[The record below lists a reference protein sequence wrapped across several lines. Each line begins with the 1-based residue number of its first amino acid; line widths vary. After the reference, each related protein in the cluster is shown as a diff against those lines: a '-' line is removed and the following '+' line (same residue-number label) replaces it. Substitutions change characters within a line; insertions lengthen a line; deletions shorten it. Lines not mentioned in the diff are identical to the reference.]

1 MLAHD
6 REELSEVI
14 AAARLA
20 FEAASAHHG
29 LVAQLVLRQLLC
41 PLAACLGLARD
52 GFNEEVDLLVA
63 RLRQVETLAAQCLQQ
78 TLALGVDG
86 GTDATVDVVFAHP
99 AHRARRSTKLCKLQC
114 RREDGRVTPCKA
126 TYRHKDQKVLL
137 LACFF
142 SERYRHK
149 DQSTVARAH
158 ALPSL
163 VPLNAAA
170 PMDWPK
176 MPRGSAGTKK
186 DESKLHVLE
195 RLLATSAETRKADFG
210 SIRFKGSRRP
220 APSKY
225 ARIACSNADNVKD
238 FIRPLLFETWGLR
251 KPSALISVLGT
262 SGAEPLFYLPLAE
275 RKAIEERKKMY
286 TNDPTKVDPTK
297 AFDKTQ
303 DLLVFSRGLVE
314 AATTT
319 NAWVVTDGL
328 ADGVAAVCGRA
339 LRESN
344 VPLLG
349 VTPWR
354 SIADHSEIEAGDKI
368 NKEGK
373 VIKKKKNGQVH
384 LYDSNNDASEPLR
397 FCGCAKSIKSP
408 GGYSKGIDGGD
419 CACPAELVQL
429 YEQHMLEGNH
439 THFLFV
445 DNGVLKPQLGSEI
458 PLREAMERYLV
469 EGEHHQVEGE
479 QHLAERPP
487 PGEKFRHVAERL
499 VSGENERMPLIFLVI
514 NGDESTL

>member
-1 MLAHD
+1 M
-6 REELSEVI
+6 
-14 AAARLA
+14 
-20 FEAASAHHG
+20 
-29 LVAQLVLRQLLC
+29 
-41 PLAACLGLARD
+41 
-52 GFNEEVDLLVA
+52 
-63 RLRQVETLAAQCLQQ
+63 
-78 TLALGVDG
+78 
-86 GTDATVDVVFAHP
+86 
-99 AHRARRSTKLCKLQC
+99 
-114 RREDGRVTPCKA
+114 
-126 TYRHKDQKVLL
+126 
-137 LACFF
+137 
-142 SERYRHK
+142 
-149 DQSTVARAH
+149 STVARAH

-275 RKAIEERKKMY
+275 RKAIEERKKIY

-368 NKEGK
+368 NREGK

-479 QHLAERPP
+479 HHLAERPP

-514 NGDESTL
+514 NGDESTLQP